1 MKCLETD
8 FLVATLRGKKEA
20 ERIVKELDEEGKG
33 ATTAINSFELFF
45 GANRSERKNENV
57 KQTSKLLERLIVFP
71 LDFASSRKAADISA
85 KLAAEGE
92 KIDFRDA
99 MIAAIAI
106 ENGLTLVSRNE
117 AHFKRVKGLKLEVW

>member
-8 FLVATLRGKKEA
+8 FLVATLRGKEET

-45 GANRSERKNENV
+45 GAKRSEKKNENV

>member
-8 FLVATLRGKKEA
+8 FLVATLRGKEEA

-45 GANRSERKNENV
+45 GANRSERKNEKV
-57 KQTSKLLERLIVFP
+57 KQTSKLERLIVFP

-85 KLAAEGE
+85 KLAAECE
-92 KIDFRDA
+92 TIDFRDA
-99 MIAAIAI
+99 VIAAIAI
-106 ENGLTLVSRNE
+106 ENGLTLISRNE
-117 AHFKRVKGLKLEVW
+117 AHFKRVTGLKLEVW